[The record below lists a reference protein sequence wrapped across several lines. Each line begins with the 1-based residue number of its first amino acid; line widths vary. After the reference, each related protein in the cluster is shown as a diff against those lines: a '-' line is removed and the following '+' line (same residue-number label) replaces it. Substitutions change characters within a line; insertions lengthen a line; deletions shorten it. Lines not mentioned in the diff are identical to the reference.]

1 MVVTN
6 NSVSKENGK
15 LHIYMDF
22 HKLNETTKKNM
33 YPLAFIDEVS
43 NIVVDHEAY
52 LFLEGNYGYHKISIA
67 PHHELP
73 IL

>member
-6 NSVSKENGK
+6 NSASKENGK

-22 HKLNETTKKNM
+22 HKLNATTNKNM
-33 YPLAFIDEVS
+33 YPFAFIDDVF

-52 LFLEGNYGYHKISIA
+52 LFLEGYYGYHKISIA
-67 PHHELP
+67 PHHEFP